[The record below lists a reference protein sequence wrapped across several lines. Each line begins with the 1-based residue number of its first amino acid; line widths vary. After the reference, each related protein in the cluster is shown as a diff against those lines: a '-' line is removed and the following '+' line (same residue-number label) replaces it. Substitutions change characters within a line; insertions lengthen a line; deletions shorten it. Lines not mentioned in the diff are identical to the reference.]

1 MTKVTYLD
9 HSGFAVQMPDVVLV
23 FDYYR
28 DPSHALQKI
37 LEANPQIPVVF
48 FVSHRH
54 EDHFNNS
61 ISRLHRI
68 TAGFM

>member
-48 FVSHRH
+48 
-54 EDHFNNS
+54 
-61 ISRLHRI
+61 L
-68 TAGFM
+68 